1 MAELLDDLIEL
12 FAPSFPPKTFG
23 EKVALIDD
31 IDRKYLNG
39 RMTIDEI
46 LEVAIKL

>member
-1 MAELLDDLIEL
+1 MTDCCEEILEL
-12 FAPSFPPKTFG
+12 FTPSFPPKSFF
-23 EKVALIDD
+23 EKISLIDN

-46 LEVAIKL
+46 LEVASEL